1 MPRVAINLSIRQ
13 LQHKTLVEDITR
25 ILHETGVSAQY
36 ITLEIT
42 ESMLAQ
48 NIDEVKTILDH
59 LSAMG
64 LHISLDDF
72 GTGYSNLSYLKRF
85 PINTL
90 KIDRS
95 FVQDIVTDPNDAA
108 ITVAIIAM
116 ARSLNMGVIAEGLEN
131 EAQLDFLRQQGCDCY
146 QGYYFS
152 KPLSITEISER
163 LQQGAEQ
170 LVAVSK

>member
-1 MPRVAINLSIRQ
+1 MR
-13 LQHKTLVEDITR
+13 
-25 ILHETGVSAQY
+25 
-36 ITLEIT
+36 
-42 ESMLAQ
+42 
-48 NIDEVKTILDH
+48 TILNQ

-64 LHISLDDF
+64 IYISLDDF

-95 FVQDIVTDPNDAA
+95 FIQDIVTDPNDAA

-116 ARSLNMGVIAEGLEN
+116 ARSLKMGVIAEGLET
-131 EAQLDFLRQQGCDCY
+131 EEQLDFLHQQGCKSY

-152 KPLSITEISER
+152 KPLCIKEITDRFLPHSTHR
-163 LQQGAEQ
+163 AA
-170 LVAVSK
+170 LVNL